1 MTTLKIENRPLPDSQ
16 YTLTYRDEY
25 GIQTIESGVKKDD
38 NLVGVRKYK
47 EGGELGEQQVLSA
60 NQSTLLFPGER
71 VEVLPSS
78 SGVRG
83 AFILEAV
90 EEEQRMI
97 VDGVKQV
104 GPLTRT
110 TINGVT
116 ITQAND

>member
-1 MTTLKIENRPLPDSQ
+1 MTTLNIENRPLPDSQ

-25 GIQTIESGVKKDD
+25 GIQTTETGVQKDD
-38 NLVGVRKYK
+38 KLVGVRKYK
-47 EGGELGEQQVLSA
+47 EGGELGEQLVLSA
-60 NQSTLLFPGER
+60 TQSILLLPGER
-71 VEVLPSS
+71 VEVLPSTFE
-78 SGVRG
+78 GRG

-104 GPLTRT
+104 GPSTLT